1 MLKKLHL
8 QFTFFCTLITSLIL
22 VGMSLF
28 CLGVIETQTK
38 SGSFTSF
45 QNNINSILT
54 HLEEQSVLTHQWL
67 LQMEAGYHVKL
78 LIQDSGTPLFFDR
91 LDHTQ
96 QLQEIWRQAVE
107 LAKTDYA
114 LDLASPSV
122 ASILSSHQEFPM
134 TASSGDRYYV
144 CAALIP
150 KTNGY
155 LTVVALYSLSGEQA
169 RLWQQRFLFLGAD
182 TLAVMLLAIFSFFFT
197 KRMIRPIEDNRRKQ
211 VQFIA
216 SASHELRSPLTVIL
230 SSLSAMR
237 IAPPSDAERFAASI
251 QNEGQRM
258 SHLIDDMLALANAD
272 NHSWT
277 MHPKRIELDTLLL
290 QTYEKYE
297 SVAAQKGI
305 SFDVELPEAELL
317 TVLGDGE
324 RLAQVLAILIDN
336 AFSYTPSHGRVQI
349 SLHQYGATAEIR
361 VSDNGPGVPD
371 EQKES
376 IFERFYRIDQAHKD
390 KEHFGLGLCIA
401 KEIIRLHKGC
411 LSVTDTPGGGATFCV
426 RLQVIGD
433 EVF

>member
-22 VGMSLF
+22 IGMSLF
-28 CLGVIETQTK
+28 CLGVIEAQTK
-38 SGSFTSF
+38 SENFTSF
-45 QNNINSILT
+45 QNNMNSILT
-54 HLEEQSVLTHQWL
+54 HLEGQSVLTHQWL
-67 LQMEAGYHVKL
+67 LQMEAGYHLKL
-78 LIQDSGTPLFFDR
+78 LIQDSGTPLFFVN
-91 LDHTQ
+91 LDHNQ
-96 QLQEIWRQAVE
+96 ELQETFRQAVE

-114 LDLASPSV
+114 LDLDSPSV
-122 ASILSSHQEFPM
+122 TSILPIHQEFPM
-134 TASSGDRYYV
+134 TASS
-144 CAALIP
+144 AALIP
-150 KTNGY
+150 KANGY
-155 LTVVALYSLSGEQA
+155 LTVIALNSLSGEQA
-169 RLWQQRFLFLGAD
+169 RIWQQRFLFLGAD
-182 TLAVMLLAIFSFFFT
+182 ALAVLLLAVFSFFFT
-197 KRMIRPIEDNRRKQ
+197 KRMIRPIEDNRKKQ

-336 AFSYTPSHGRVQI
+336 AFSYTPSHGQVQI
-349 SLHQYGATAEIR
+349 SLRQFGTAAEIR